1 MKKYCYRIDDDYY
14 FTSETFRSRNKA
26 LKGAINEL
34 ECNKDFGKHKIEIGL
49 FIPFEEDF
57 LGIAENVADFLCER
71 TLDEYGEVAE
81 GYMELSKKDLE
92 DLEKVLTKT
101 LKKFQKDK
109 KIKKDFGKIE
119 EIEIINFELKEE

>member
-34 ECNKDFGKHKIEIGL
+34 EWNKDFGKHKIEIGL

-57 LGIAENVADFLCER
+57 LGVAENVADCLCER

>member
-1 MKKYCYRIDDDYY
+1 M
-14 FTSETFRSRNKA
+14 
-26 LKGAINEL
+26 
-34 ECNKDFGKHKIEIGL
+34 
-49 FIPFEEDF
+49 
-57 LGIAENVADFLCER
+57 ADFLCER